1 MPAFIIFG
9 RVLFAVLFIYSGA
22 TQLFDIQATAAAIT
36 AKVVIPAV
44 VAPYTAQLE
53 SVTGMQLPQLLAI
66 VSGAFEILAGLMIAL
81 NFGVRF
87 FSILMI
93 IYIALVTFYFHD
105 FWNQTPPDNG
115 RTLVDALKN
124 LSLIGALFMLAGYGR
139 GPRIT
144 EAAYGD
150 V

>member
-22 TQLFDIQATAAAIT
+22 TKLFGIQAAADAIS
-36 AKVVIPAV
+36 AKVIIPAL

-53 SVTGMQLPQLLAI
+53 TAAGMPFSQLLAI
-66 VSGAFEILAGLMIAL
+66 TSGAFEIIAGLMIAL

-87 FSILMI
+87 FAILLI
-93 IYIALVTFYFHD
+93 IYVAAVTFYFHD
-105 FWNQTPPDNG
+105 FWNLTPPDNG
-115 RTLVDALKN
+115 KVLVDALKN

-139 GPRIT
+139 GPRIA
-144 EAAYGD
+144 EPAYGD